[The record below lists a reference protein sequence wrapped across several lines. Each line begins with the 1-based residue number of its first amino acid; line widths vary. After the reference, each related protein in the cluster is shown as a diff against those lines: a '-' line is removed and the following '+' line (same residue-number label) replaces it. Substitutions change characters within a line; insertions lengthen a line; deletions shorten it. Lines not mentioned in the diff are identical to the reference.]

1 MCSSRRYWYHASDVD
16 APLALIIHISF
27 CFFLSPSV
35 SFCFRL
41 FTSTFLP
48 FSSIAGSSTF
58 LFMSSQWSHSGHGT
72 YFPLFQAG
80 NSRNWNQILFPDQNL
95 FHPLRN
101 RVVDGGEGDATH
113 PDGREST
120 RFVAHTR
127 GSLLYHAPF
136 WLGGGGYKGGGTRCS
151 LTLLFT
157 HSLPQSLTH
166 LNTHSLTHL
175 NTHSLTHLNTQ
186 ALTHSLTLTIQRETW
201 REHGDHHFDPANRH
215 ILCP

>member
-41 FTSTFLP
+41 FTSTFLHFP
-48 FSSIAGSSTF
+48 SIAGSSTS
-58 LFMSSQWSHSGHGT
+58 LSSISMNSFRPW
-72 YFPLFQAG
+72 YILIFPHFQAG
-80 NSRNWNQILFPDQNL
+80 NFGNWNSITESKPFD
-95 FHPLRN
+95 PLRN

-175 NTHSLTHLNTQ
+175 NTQ
-186 ALTHSLTLTIQRETW
+186 ALTHSLT
-201 REHGDHHFDPANRH
+201 HY
-215 ILCP
+215 